1 MKRDL
6 VLTRPSETFRSAWK
20 ADMYTGDRPA
30 GHGEVNAEQTQNQQ
44 ADGMEAA
51 GGRGDLQ
58 QNLRKASRRRCI

>member
-1 MKRDL
+1 
-6 VLTRPSETFRSAWK
+6 
-20 ADMYTGDRPA
+20 MYTGDRPA
-30 GHGEVNAEQTQNQQ
+30 GHGEVNSEQTQNQQ